1 VLGPP
6 SRRFSARPE
15 KGGAGNLRSNVL
27 YLNQRKGDDMTKEEQ
42 KEWDLKLRKMDAEI
56 SNLNA
61 ATGQLTI
68 ETSYYVLFRG
78 IALGAGLLGAG
89 AAFAKVFLV

>member
-1 VLGPP
+1 MYYSTRNP
-6 SRRFSARPE
+6 
-15 KGGAGNLRSNVL
+15 
-27 YLNQRKGDDMTKEEQ
+27 DMTTNEQ
-42 KEWDLKLRKMDAEI
+42 KEWDLKLRKMDSEI

-89 AAFAKVFLV
+89 AAFAKLFLV